1 MRNITAAGWKRIPQG
16 FAPSDPPSGDPVIFW
31 GWASREGS
39 AFQLAA
45 YFVLASAGAS
55 GKDFNQIDQE
65 RWEEVRGEA
74 TPLRLARVLD
84 DKRRALVIDF
94 IRAPEEMVD

>member
-1 MRNITAAGWKRIPQG
+1 M
-16 FAPSDPPSGDPVIFW
+16 IFW
-31 GWASREGS
+31 EWASREGS

-45 YFVLASAGAS
+45 YFVLASAGAC
-55 GKDFNQIDQE
+55 GKDFKEIAQD

-84 DKRRALVIDF
+84 DKRRALIIDF